1 MSLTLSSL
9 QNIPLSYASVSIGCR
24 DDHTLSKKLNAI
36 AAAGFN
42 AIELGFPDL
51 LSFASTYM
59 KKEVGAYDY
68 DDLVV
73 SAKVVKAMCDSK
85 NLKILI
91 LQPFSNFEGWAE
103 GSEERKD
110 AFRRAEG
117 WIRIMEAA
125 GTDMLQVRTA
135 PTRLPRTY
143 I

>member
-1 MSLTLSSL
+1 
-9 QNIPLSYASVSIGCR
+9 
-24 DDHTLSKKLNAI
+24 
-36 AAAGFN
+36 
-42 AIELGFPDL
+42 
-51 LSFASTYM
+51 M

-73 SAKVVKAMCDSK
+73 AAKVVKAMCDSK

-125 GTDMLQVRTA
+125 GTDMLQVRVAQNQQPKDIKLMNSTG
-135 PTRLPRTY
+135 RLLRHTSREDRH
-143 I
+143 